1 MSDETTSEQSDVET
15 KTEPKAKPEAK
26 AEVID
31 MTFVKDLRKENMS
44 HRLARYELQ
53 EKLDAAEKDFTKRL
67 EDTKS
72 QAREE
77 AKKEA
82 QLDIAMARFEGLAL
96 KDGLS
101 DPDVLALF
109 DKSKFVFDDK
119 GKITNAAELLAEFK
133 AAKPHFFT
141 SQATSSTAKAPKAAD
156 ATAKSVKDMT
166 PAEYEAAKKAK
177 GIR

>member
-1 MSDETTSEQSDVET
+1 MSDETTQ
-15 KTEPKAKPEAK
+15 EPALDEKPAAKPEAK
-26 AEVID
+26 AKPEFDASYVRE
-31 MTFVKDLRKENMS
+31 LRNEARD
-44 HRLARYELQ
+44 HRLAALDAQ
-53 EKLDAAEKDFTKRL
+53 AKLDASEKAWTKRL
-67 EDTKS
+67 EDEKS
-72 QAREE
+72 LTREE

-109 DKSKFVFDDK
+109 DKSKFVFDDN
-119 GKITNAAELLAEFK
+119 GKITNAAELLTEFK

-141 SQATSSTAKAPKAAD
+141 SQATSSTAKAPKVAD

-166 PAEYEAAKKAK
+166 PAEYTAYKKSK
-177 GIR
+177 GI